1 MAKAKQ
7 YVPGKRTAQQNKAIH
22 DKAEEMV
29 GDGYDSPQAIAIA
42 FRMFRD
48 GELSLDIAMAPKL
61 DEQVQ
66 DIYDDIK
73 EERYQGVSAFE
84 SARRSAINRY
94 KRLLKL
100 KTIKRKSQ

>member
-7 YVPGKRTAQQNKAIH
+7 FVPGKRTAQQNKAIH
-22 DKAEEMV
+22 DKAQEMM
-29 GDGYDSPQAIAIA
+29 GDGYEPQQAIAIA

-48 GELSLDIAMAPKL
+48 GELALDIAMAPRL
-61 DEQVQ
+61 DDDVQ

-73 EERYQGVSAFE
+73 QERYQGISALE

>member
-7 YVPGKRTAQQNKAIH
+7 FVPGKRTAQQNKAIH
-22 DKAEEMV
+22 DKAQEMM
-29 GDGYDSPQAIAIA
+29 GDGYEPQQAIGIA

-48 GELSLDIAMAPKL
+48 GELSLDIAMAPRL
-61 DEQVQ
+61 DDDVQ

-73 EERYQGVSAFE
+73 QERYQGISAFE

>member
-22 DKAEEMV
+22 DKAQEMM
-29 GDGYDSPQAIAIA
+29 GDGYEPQQAIAIA

-48 GELSLDIAMAPKL
+48 GELALDIAMAPQL
-61 DEQVQ
+61 DDEAQ

-73 EERYQGVSAFE
+73 QERYQGISAFE

>member
-1 MAKAKQ
+1 MT
-7 YVPGKRTAQQNKAIH
+7 GIFC
-22 DKAEEMV
+22 V
-29 GDGYDSPQAIAIA
+29 GDG
-42 FRMFRD
+42 
-48 GELSLDIAMAPKL
+48 ELALDIAMAPRL
-61 DEQVQ
+61 DDEAQ

-73 EERYQGVSAFE
+73 QERYQGISAFE